1 MAAAAL
7 LLLAATPT
15 FGQTL
20 TIKGADGQSRVL
32 TPQDLKSLP
41 HETVTASEHGHTATY
56 SGVAVTALTALVGAP
71 HGEALRGHAMTDVLV
86 VTASVGYRVA
96 LSLAEIDPSMRA
108 DRVIVA
114 DAADGKPLGPH
125 DGPLR
130 LIVEGDKRPARS
142 ARGIQSIEVR
152 APP

>member
-1 MAAAAL
+1 MVAGPA
-7 LLLAATPT
+7 

-20 TIKGADGQSRVL
+20 TLKGAAGQSKTL
-32 TPQDLKSLP
+32 SLDDLRRLP
-41 HETVTASEHGHTATY
+41 HQSVTTSEHGRAATY
-56 SGVAVTALTALVGAP
+56 SGVAVSALTALVGAP
-71 HGEALRGHAMTDVLV
+71 QGEALRGPAMAMVLI
-86 VTASVGYRVA
+86 VTASDGYRVA
-96 LSLAEIDPSMRA
+96 LGLAETDPSMRA

-114 DAADGKPLGPH
+114 DAADGRPLDPH

-152 APP
+152 TLP